1 MIFSAIN
8 TDNMEDM
15 VYGSVVKNE
24 FDSNEDR
31 WEDESSIA
39 NPIIAPLL

>member
-8 TDNMEDM
+8 TDDMEDM

-24 FDSNEDR
+24 LDGNEDR
-31 WEDESSIA
+31 WEDEEWGF
-39 NPIIAPLL
+39 L